1 MDAAA
6 RAGRKRHP
14 AVMAVDLV
22 RGGLAVV
29 LHGLR
34 EYRIPA
40 GVGACAGRLSY
51 MQRMTRERGY
61 RALCGVLGGLL
72 IVTGFALFGGFFRY
86 HAPGSDSPIP
96 TGPVGHYMMGFAG
109 AALVAWGGCLI
120 GVVRR
125 PRWGRSVGTASAVG
139 LFMAGLMRIVAW
151 VVGDYHV
158 MAGEALR
165 IEAVLFL
172 SAALA
177 LIWLRPVLPDD
188 IIEPDDFGE
197 APAP

>member
-1 MDAAA
+1 M
-6 RAGRKRHP
+6 RVVRR
-14 AVMAVDLV
+14 
-22 RGGLAVV
+22 RGGS
-29 LHGLR
+29 R
-34 EYRIPA
+34 
-40 GVGACAGRLSY
+40 GRWCG
-51 MQRMTRERGY
+51 RG
-61 RALCGVLGGLL
+61 GWW
-72 IVTGFALFGGFFRY
+72 IVTGFDMFGGFLGY
-86 HAPGSDSPIP
+86 HVPGSDAPIP
-96 TGPVGHYMMGFAG
+96 TGPVGHYMMGLAG

-151 VVGDYHV
+151 IVGDYHV

-177 LIWLRPVLPDD
+177 LIWLRPALPDD
-188 IIEPDDFGE
+188 IIEPDDVGQ

>member
-1 MDAAA
+1 M
-6 RAGRKRHP
+6 
-14 AVMAVDLV
+14 VS
-22 RGGLAVV
+22 
-29 LHGLR
+29 HGLR

-40 GVGACAGRLSY
+40 GVRASAGRLSY

-61 RALCGVLGGLL
+61 RALCGVLAGLL
-72 IVTGFALFGGFFRY
+72 IVTGFAMFGGFFRY

-139 LFMAGLMRIVAW
+139 LFMAGLMRIIAW

-177 LIWLRPVLPDD
+177 LIWLRPSRPDD
-188 IIEPDDFGE
+188 IIRQDDFRE

>member
-1 MDAAA
+1 MVSHD
-6 RAGRKRHP
+6 
-14 AVMAVDLV
+14 
-22 RGGLAVV
+22 
-29 LHGLR
+29 LR
-34 EYRIPA
+34 EYRIPL
-40 GVGACAGRLSY
+40 GVGACVGRVSY

-72 IVTGFALFGGFFRY
+72 IVTGFAMFGGFFRY
-86 HAPGSDSPIP
+86 HMPGSDSPIP

-151 VVGDYHV
+151 IVGDYHV

-177 LIWLRPVLPDD
+177 LIWLRPALPEDIIAPDD
-188 IIEPDDFGE
+188 VGE

>member
-1 MDAAA
+1 MVSHD
-6 RAGRKRHP
+6 
-14 AVMAVDLV
+14 
-22 RGGLAVV
+22 
-29 LHGLR
+29 LR
-34 EYRIPA
+34 EYRIPL
-40 GVGACAGRLSY
+40 GVGACVGGVSY

-72 IVTGFALFGGFFRY
+72 IVTGFAMFGGFFHY
-86 HAPGSDSPIP
+86 HVPGSDSPIP

-151 VVGDYHV
+151 IVGDYHV

-177 LIWLRPVLPDD
+177 LIWLRPALPDD
-188 IIEPDDFGE
+188 IIEPDDVGQ